1 MLCKYVCIF
10 MIYSCLGWI
19 YESLLCTLK
28 SGKWENRG
36 FLYGPICP
44 IYGVGSVMIILIMEQ
59 TRQLS
64 LVMEVW
70 QYFLISV
77 CGSATLEYVTAW
89 GMEKLFHARWWD
101 YSDLPLNL
109 HGRIS
114 LFTSLGFGVAGL
126 LIVYR
131 IAPLTDDVMAR
142 TSVSAAEVCALL
154 ATALFSAD
162 LTLTVTALLH
172 FDRRVI
178 RLEGAFNRNMEE
190 LVDSAVQRVSGL
202 QREIGE
208 RQKLVAERW
217 SGMSGWFKPA
227 IRRVQSFRYRDKK
240 VESLVNNLILSV
252 KRKKK

>member
-1 MLCKYVCIF
+1 

-44 IYGVGSVMIILIMEQ
+44 IYGVGSVLIILIMEQ
-59 TRQLS
+59 TRQFS
-64 LVMEVW
+64 LALEAW

-77 CGSATLEYVTAW
+77 CGSAALEYGTAW

-109 HGRIS
+109 HGRVS
-114 LFTSLGFGVAGL
+114 LFTSLGFGAAGL
-126 LIVYR
+126 LIVYGL
-131 IAPLTDDVMAR
+131 APLTANVMEK
-142 TSVSAAEVCALL
+142 TSVPAAEACALL

-178 RLEGAFNRNMEE
+178 RMEGAFNRNMED
-190 LVDSAVQRVSGL
+190 LVDGAARRVSGL
-202 QREIGE
+202 QRELGE
-208 RQKLVAERW
+208 RQRLLAERW

-227 IRRVQSFRYRDKK
+227 IRRVHSFRYRDKK
-240 VESLVNNLILSV
+240 VENLVNNLILPV
-252 KRKKK
+252 RRKKK

>member
-1 MLCKYVCIF
+1 

-19 YESLLCTLK
+19 YETLLCTLK

-59 TRQLS
+59 TRQTS
-64 LVMEVW
+64 LAFEVW

-77 CGSATLEYVTAW
+77 CGSAALEYGTAW

-131 IAPLTDDVMAR
+131 IAPLTASVMAR
-142 TSVSAAEVCALL
+142 TSVPVAEACSLL

-178 RLEGAFNRNMEE
+178 RLEGAFNRNMED
-190 LVDSAVQRVSGL
+190 LVDGAVQRASGL
-202 QREIGE
+202 QRELGE
-208 RQKLVAERW
+208 RQRLVAERW
-217 SGMSGWFKPA
+217 AGMSAWLKPA
-227 IRRVQSFRYRDKK
+227 IRRVQMFRYRDKK
-240 VESLVNNLILSV
+240 AENIVNNLILSV
-252 KRKKK
+252 KRRKK

>member
-19 YESLLCTLK
+19 YETLLCTLK

-44 IYGVGSVMIILIMEQ
+44 IYGVGSVIIILIMEQ
-59 TRQLS
+59 TRQTS
-64 LVMEVW
+64 LALEVW

-77 CGSATLEYVTAW
+77 CGSAALEYGTAW

-131 IAPLTDDVMAR
+131 IAPLTASVMAR
-142 TSVSAAEVCALL
+142 TSVPVAEACSLL

-178 RLEGAFNRNMEE
+178 RLEGAFNRNMED
-190 LVDSAVQRVSGL
+190 LVDGAVQRASDL
-202 QREIGE
+202 QRELGE
-208 RQKLVAERW
+208 RQRLVAERW
-217 SGMSGWFKPA
+217 AGMSAWLKPA
-227 IRRVQSFRYRDKK
+227 IRRVQMFRYRDKK
-240 VESLVNNLILSV
+240 AENIVNNLILSV
-252 KRKKK
+252 KRRKK

>member
-19 YESLLCTLK
+19 YETLLCTLK

-59 TRQLS
+59 TRQTS
-64 LVMEVW
+64 LAFEVW

-77 CGSATLEYVTAW
+77 CGSAALEYGTAW

-131 IAPLTDDVMAR
+131 IAPLTASVMAR
-142 TSVSAAEVCALL
+142 TSVPVAEACSLL

-178 RLEGAFNRNMEE
+178 RLEGAFNRNMED
-190 LVDSAVQRVSGL
+190 LVDGAVQRASDL
-202 QREIGE
+202 QRELGE
-208 RQKLVAERW
+208 RQRLVAERW
-217 SGMSGWFKPA
+217 AGMSAWLKPA
-227 IRRVQSFRYRDKK
+227 IRRVQMFRYRDKK
-240 VESLVNNLILSV
+240 AENIVNNLILSV
-252 KRKKK
+252 KRRKK